1 MTLGILCPGQGGQNP
16 GMLDILKGEPAA
28 QTVLDAAGHVL
39 GADPRDLVA
48 GPPQELHRNA
58 VAQPL
63 LCAVQVATWAALR
76 SHLPS
81 PRVFAGYSLGELAAY
96 GCADAVGTDELLDLA
111 RQRAEAMDRACPRP
125 SGLLAGRGLDRSQVE
140 ALCRSHGVEV
150 AIVNDVDRHV
160 VGGRRDALEGFE
172 RAVTALG
179 AGVKPLAV
187 SVASHTALMAPAAKG
202 FGRVLAAS
210 SLRAPAVPVLA
221 GIDGAPVRSR
231 DRAVATLTRQIAET
245 VNWSACID
253 GLVEMGGTLLL
264 ELGPATALS
273 RLAGARR
280 PGLRGAPAPISRRP
294 GGALDGWSGTPADR
308 Y

>member
-48 GPPQELHRNA
+48 GPPQEMHRNA

-63 LCAVQVATWAALR
+63 LCAVQAATWAALR

-111 RQRAEAMDRACPRP
+111 RRRAAAMDRACPEP
-125 SGLLAGRGLDRSQVE
+125 NGLQAVRGLDRSEVE
-140 ALCRSHGVEV
+140 ALCRSQGVEV
-150 AIVNDVDRHV
+150 AIVTDVDRLV

-179 AGVKPLAV
+179 AGVTPLAV
-187 SVASHTALMAPAAKG
+187 SVASHTALMAPAAKA

-210 SLRAPAVPVLA
+210 GLRAPAVPVLA
-221 GIDGAPVRSR
+221 GVGGAPGGG
-231 DRAVATLTRQIAET
+231 RAQAGPTPPPQIAGAGD
-245 VNWSACID
+245 W
-253 GLVEMGGTLLL
+253 
-264 ELGPATALS
+264 
-273 RLAGARR
+273 GARI
-280 PGLRGAPAPISRRP
+280 GGVGGGGGAPPLGI
-294 GGALDGWSGTPADR
+294 
-308 Y
+308 

>member
-16 GMLDILKGEPAA
+16 GMLDILKSEPAA

-48 GPPQELHRNA
+48 GPPQEMHRNA

-63 LCAVQVATWAALR
+63 LCAVQAATWAALR

-111 RQRAEAMDRACPRP
+111 RRRAEAMDRACPEP
-125 SGLLAGRGLDRSQVE
+125 SGLLAVRGLDRSQVE

-150 AIVNDVDRHV
+150 AIINDVDRLV
-160 VGGRRDALEGFE
+160 VGGRRDALAGFE

-179 AGVKPLAV
+179 AGVTPLAV
-187 SVASHTALMAPAAKG
+187 SVASHTTLMAPAAKA

-210 SLRAPAVPVLA
+210 GLRAPAVPVLA

-253 GLVEMGGTLLL
+253 GLVEMGCTLLL
-264 ELGPATALS
+264 ELGPCNGLS
-273 RLAGARR
+273 RMVRDRR
-280 PGLRGAPAPISRRP
+280 PELPVRSVAEFRSL
-294 GGALDGWSGTPADR
+294 GGALDWVERHAG
-308 Y
+308 

>member
-48 GPPQELHRNA
+48 GPPQEMHRNA

-63 LCAVQVATWAALR
+63 LCAVQAATWATLR

-111 RQRAEAMDRACPRP
+111 RRRAEAMDRACPEP
-125 SGLLAGRGLDRSQVE
+125 SGLLAVRGLDRPQVE
-140 ALCRSHGVEV
+140 ALCRS
-150 AIVNDVDRHV
+150 HV
-160 VGGRRDALEGFE
+160 VGGRRDALAEFE
-172 RAVTALG
+172 RTVTALG
-179 AGVKPLAV
+179 AGVTPLAV
-187 SVASHTALMAPAAKG
+187 SVASHTALMAPAAKA

-210 SLRAPAVPVLA
+210 GLRAPAVPVLA
-221 GIDGAPVRSR
+221 GVGGAPGGG
-231 DRAVATLTRQIAET
+231 RAQAGPTPPPQIAGAGD
-245 VNWSACID
+245 W
-253 GLVEMGGTLLL
+253 
-264 ELGPATALS
+264 
-273 RLAGARR
+273 GARI
-280 PGLRGAPAPISRRP
+280 GGVGGGGGAPPLGI
-294 GGALDGWSGTPADR
+294 
-308 Y
+308 